1 MGWGVEKMRGMYLVK
16 YPDDM
21 SYFVDGEATQVYISK
36 EEAVGRI
43 QNVID
48 AMVEENEENVI
59 EIAKEIEIYE
69 IGEKLNMIFSVKLL
83 NIED

>member
-1 MGWGVEKMRGMYLVK
+1 MKGMYLVK
-16 YPDDM
+16 YPGDM
-21 SYFVDGEATQVYISK
+21 SYYVDGEATQVYISR
-36 EEAVGRI
+36 EEALDRI

-48 AMVEENEENVI
+48 AMVEEKEENVI

-83 NIED
+83 SIED